1 MKRRADQEAAEED
14 REVEDVA
21 EVEEEP
27 NEGEQTTLSATTE
40 VVEPSPANTE

>member
-1 MKRRADQEAAEED
+1 VVSTEPALDANALADG
-14 REVEDVA
+14 

-27 NEGEQTTLSATTE
+27 SEGEQTTLSATTE